1 MVYYY
6 VIGSDGQR
14 YGPADV
20 DALVH
25 WAREGR
31 LIPETILVESGTEV
45 QRRADTIVALAAV
58 FSAFDAQRVALE
70 RGEAPTLPAHGARR
84 AERSAQSFGNE
95 GDDVRRAPPVSPG
108 FGLLPLERELP
119 AVGLKSRVV
128 AGLLGIFLGWL
139 GIHRF
144 YLGYTGIGLLMLLI
158 TVAGGAATFVCMPG
172 SGCGFVAL
180 WGFIEGVLCLCGSM
194 RDAQGRE
201 LA

>member
-1 MVYYY
+1 MVYYF
-6 VIGSDGQR
+6 VIGNDGQR

-20 DALVH
+20 DSLVL

-58 FSAFDAQRVALE
+58 FTAFDARRVALE
-70 RGEAPTLPAHGARR
+70 RSEAQTLPARGARR
-84 AERSAQSFGNE
+84 EAGRDAAQGGERP
-95 GDDVRRAPPVSPG
+95 APPVSPG

-119 AVGLKSRVV
+119 AVGSKSRVV
-128 AGLLGIFLGWL
+128 AGLLGIFLGAL

-194 RDAQGRE
+194 RDANGRE

>member
-20 DALVH
+20 DSLVQ

-31 LIPETILVESGTEV
+31 LIPETILVESGTEA

-58 FSAFDAQRVALE
+58 FSAFDSQRVALE
-70 RGEAPTLPAHGARR
+70 RGEMPTLPARGARR
-84 AERSAQSFGNE
+84 DGRQDAALGGERG
-95 GDDVRRAPPVSPG
+95 APPVSPG

-119 AVGLKSRVV
+119 IVGPKSRVV
-128 AGLLGIFLGWL
+128 AGLLGIFLGAL

-144 YLGYTGIGLLMLLI
+144 YLGYTRIGLLMLLI
-158 TVAGGAATFVCMPG
+158 TVVGGAATFVCMPG

>member
-6 VIGSDGQR
+6 VIGNDGQR

-20 DALVH
+20 DSLVQ

-31 LIPETILVESGTEV
+31 LIPETVLVESGTETR
-45 QRRADTIVALAAV
+45 RRADTIVALAAV

-70 RGEAPTLPAHGARR
+70 RGEAPTLPARGARR
-84 AERSAQSFGNE
+84 EGRQDAAQGGERG
-95 GDDVRRAPPVSPG
+95 APPVSPG

-119 AVGLKSRVV
+119 IVGPKSRVV
-128 AGLLGIFLGWL
+128 AGLLGIFLGAL

-158 TVAGGAATFVCMPG
+158 TVLGGAATFVCMPG

>member
-1 MVYYY
+1 MVYYF
-6 VIGSDGQR
+6 VIGNDGQR

-20 DALVH
+20 DSLVQ

-45 QRRADTIVALAAV
+45 QRRADTIVALSAV
-58 FSAFDAQRVALE
+58 FSAFDARRVALE
-70 RGEAPTLPAHGARR
+70 RGEAQTLPARGARR
-84 AERSAQSFGNE
+84 EAGRDAAQGGERP
-95 GDDVRRAPPVSPG
+95 APPVSLG

-119 AVGLKSRVV
+119 VVGSKSRVV
-128 AGLLGIFLGWL
+128 AGLLGIFLGAL

-194 RDAQGRE
+194 RDANGRE

>member
-1 MVYYY
+1 VVYYY

-20 DALVH
+20 DSLVQ

-31 LIPETILVESGTEV
+31 LIPETILVESGTEA

-58 FSAFDAQRVALE
+58 FSAFDSQRVALE
-70 RGEAPTLPAHGARR
+70 RGEMPTLPARGARR
-84 AERSAQSFGNE
+84 DGRQDAALGGERG
-95 GDDVRRAPPVSPG
+95 APPVSPG

-119 AVGLKSRVV
+119 IVGPKSRVV
-128 AGLLGIFLGWL
+128 AGLLGIFLGAL

-144 YLGYTGIGLLMLLI
+144 YLGYTRIGLLMLLI
-158 TVAGGAATFVCMPG
+158 TVVGGAATFVCMPG

>member
-20 DALVH
+20 DSLVR

-31 LIPETILVESGTEV
+31 LIPDTILVESGTEV

-70 RGEAPTLPAHGARR
+70 RDEAPTLPARG
-84 AERSAQSFGNE
+84 
-95 GDDVRRAPPVSPG
+95 VRREGRRDAAQGGERGAPPVSPG

-119 AVGLKSRVV
+119 VVGPKSRVV
-128 AGLLGIFLGWL
+128 AGLLGIFLGAL